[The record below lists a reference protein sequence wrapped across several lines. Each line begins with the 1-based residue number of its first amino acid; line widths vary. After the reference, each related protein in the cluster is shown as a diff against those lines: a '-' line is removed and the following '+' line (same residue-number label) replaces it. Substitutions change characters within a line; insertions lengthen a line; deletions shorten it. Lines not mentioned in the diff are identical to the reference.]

1 MIKLLFLAMVKN
13 AWCKLQIDVRCEIKK
28 TKIDLGELKDLQ
40 KTKSRKWYQQNENG
54 YKIYQ
59 VRT

>member
-1 MIKLLFLAMVKN
+1 MVKN